1 MEFETGTVCGN
12 WSHCLAIFN
21 DFTVAFD
28 ERFNTAF
35 QTVHG
40 IFCGGVCWD
49 EDDTHAW
56 VSIRAIDLLHCPS
69 VCVISNAEDTGP
81 LEWSVAVAVVVVGVS
96 ASHFENGHCE
106 IFRVFCVEFKDILAF
121 FEMEDGNH
129 RVSWAARWISDGFLS
144 LNVSVTFVSSIV
156 VVMII
161 VAVFVMVVMVVVTV
175 FVMIIFAVVIVVFFM
190 EFHVEC
196 GVLGMNFNV
205 ISVLF
210 FISEFDV
217 FVRAFGECFTQ
228 VRNKH
233 AFVIKSVLASWHG
246 VDFDGGR
253 CICTEGREG

>member
-1 MEFETGTVCGN
+1 MANAVLVTV
-12 WSHCLAIFN
+12 LV
-21 DFTVAFD
+21 TV
-28 ERFNTAF
+28 
-35 QTVHG
+35 
-40 IFCGGVCWD
+40 
-49 EDDTHAW
+49 
-56 VSIRAIDLLHCPS
+56 L
-69 VCVISNAEDTGP
+69 
-81 LEWSVAVAVVVVGVS
+81 VAVLVTVVVVGVS

>member
-1 MEFETGTVCGN
+1 MANAVLVTV
-12 WSHCLAIFN
+12 L
-21 DFTVAFD
+21 
-28 ERFNTAF
+28 
-35 QTVHG
+35 
-40 IFCGGVCWD
+40 
-49 EDDTHAW
+49 
-56 VSIRAIDLLHCPS
+56 
-69 VCVISNAEDTGP
+69 
-81 LEWSVAVAVVVVGVS
+81 VAVLVAVLVTVVVVGVS

-106 IFRVFCVEFKDILAF
+106 IFRVFCGEFKDILAF

-129 RVSWAARWISDGFLS
+129 GVSWAARWISDGFLS
-144 LNVSVTFVSSIV
+144 LNVSMTFVSTIV

-161 VAVFVMVVMVVVTV
+161 VAVFVMVVVTV
-175 FVMIIFAVVIVVFFM
+175 FIMIFLIAVVIVVFLM

-233 AFVIKSVLASWHG
+233 AFVIEGLLASWHG
-246 VDFDGGR
+246 VDFDGSR
-253 CICTEGREG
+253 CVIAQRGEG